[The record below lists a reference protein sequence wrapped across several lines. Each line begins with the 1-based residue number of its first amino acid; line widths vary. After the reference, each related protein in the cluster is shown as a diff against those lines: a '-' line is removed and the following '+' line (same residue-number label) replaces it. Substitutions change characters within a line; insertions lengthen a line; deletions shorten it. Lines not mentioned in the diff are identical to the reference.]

1 MKMNVK
7 EFVLIPRRVYENYV
21 ERDAKCTELLSSDV
35 EKKKEKEADVEK
47 TNVNTEESKNDVL
60 MQTDVVP
67 DNHEIPMLK
76 EKNKEKSSI
85 KDIKPIQ
92 KRAKKRKQKTSVSQL
107 NTKTQINPV
116 SNSAADW
123 ISYG

>member
-1 MKMNVK
+1 MNVK